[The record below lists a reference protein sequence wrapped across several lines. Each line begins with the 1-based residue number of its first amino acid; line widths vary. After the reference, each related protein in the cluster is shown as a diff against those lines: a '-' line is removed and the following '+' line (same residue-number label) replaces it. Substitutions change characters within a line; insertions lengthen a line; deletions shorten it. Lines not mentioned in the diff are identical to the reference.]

1 MITFV
6 IYLWQVGGFPLV
18 SHVINL
24 IQPYMI
30 TFVIYL
36 WQVGGFPLV
45 SHVINLIQPYMIT
58 FVIYLWQVG
67 GFPLVSTNNKTEGH
81 AIMEILLNVVLN
93 DTNNV
98 SVVFLLYIFVLVNIK
113 IHPFN
118 RYYKN
123 TPFQSLL

>member
-1 MITFV
+1 
-6 IYLWQVGGFPLV
+6 
-18 SHVINL
+18 
-24 IQPYMI
+24 MI

>member
-1 MITFV
+1 
-6 IYLWQVGGFPLV
+6 
-18 SHVINL
+18 
-24 IQPYMI
+24 MI

-67 GFPLVSTNNKTEGH
+67 GFPLVSTNKKTEGH

-93 DTNNV
+93 DTNNF
-98 SVVFLLYIFVLVNIK
+98 SVVFLLYIFVLGNMTYIK
-113 IHPFN
+113 K
-118 RYYKN
+118 YKN
-123 TPFQSLL
+123 TPIQSLL